1 MPAKST
7 GKAKAKKAKK
17 DVKKTTKKAAA
28 AAKKK
33 TRAKSTIKKAAKA
46 KSTPKATKAA
56 KKAAPKVKAAAVK
69 QPAATTKRAAP
80 QKVDVARV
88 RVRQIRSS
96 IGRRKDFRQTL
107 RALGIRHHQG
117 EVVVTRNPAINGML
131 AKVSHLIRVTPEE

>member
-17 DVKKTTKKAAA
+17 AVKKTTKKAAES
-28 AAKKK
+28 AKTK
-33 TRAKSTIKKAAKA
+33 TKAKPTIKKAAKA
-46 KSTPKATKAA
+46 KSTQSATKP
-56 KKAAPKVKAAAVK
+56 APKVKTAAVK
-69 QPAATTKRAAP
+69 RPAAATKSATP
-80 QKVDVARV
+80 QKASGARV

-96 IGRRKDFRQTL
+96 IGRRRDFRETL

-117 EVVVTRNPAINGML
+117 EVVVTRNPAIDGML

>member
-7 GKAKAKKAKK
+7 GGAKGKTAKKAA
-17 DVKKTTKKAAA
+17 KKTTKKKAAES
-28 AAKKK
+28 AKKK

-46 KSTPKATKAA
+46 KSTQRAT
-56 KKAAPKVKAAAVK
+56 KAAPKVRAAAVK
-69 QPAATTKRAAP
+69 QPAAATKRAAP
-80 QKVDVARV
+80 PPQKADVARV

-96 IGRRKDFRQTL
+96 IGRRRDFRETL

-117 EVVVTRNPAINGML
+117 EVVVTRNPAIDGML

>member
-7 GKAKAKKAKK
+7 GRAKGKTAKKAA
-17 DVKKTTKKAAA
+17 KKTTKKAAA

-33 TRAKSTIKKAAKA
+33 TRAKSTIKKAARA
-46 KSTPKATKAA
+46 KSAPKAT
-56 KKAAPKVKAAAVK
+56 KAAPKVKAAAVK
-69 QPAATTKRAAP
+69 QPAPTTKRAAS
-80 QKVDVARV
+80 QKADVARV

-117 EVVVTRNPAINGML
+117 EVVVTRNPAIDGML